1 MKKVLRLATLL
12 TVLASTVLLLNAQTL
27 EDVTD
32 DSASYY
38 GQQVTLEGVVQN
50 FLSPHVFVLG
60 EDTFLDN
67 DQVLVINRSGQVF
80 GPNIYEEA
88 RVTVSGVI
96 QPSRDAWENGDAIDA
111 FEIDSEVGTND
122 NWGDIRDDMN
132 MNVDAE
138 ATEDMTDANMDMNSN
153 FGTFNVDTTSL
164 YYNGRLSDN
173 FDNYTVLVITEM
185 NTLSVVDPN
194 VN

>member
-1 MKKVLRLATLL
+1 MKKLLRLATLL
-12 TVLASTVLLLNAQTL
+12 VVLASTVLILNAQTL

-80 GPNIYEEA
+80 APNIYEEA
-88 RVTVSGVI
+88 RVSVSGVI
-96 QPSRDAWENGDAIDA
+96 QPSRDAWENGDVVDL
-111 FEIDSEVGTND
+111 FEIDSEVGTGD
-122 NWGDIRDDMN
+122 YWGDIQDDVDMN
-132 MNVDAE
+132 ADA
-138 ATEDMTDANMDMNSN
+138 DMNNN
-153 FGTFNVDTTSL
+153 FGTFNVDATSL
-164 YYNGRLSDN
+164 YYNGRLSDDYDH
-173 FDNYTVLVITEM
+173 FTVLVVTDI
-185 NTLSVVDPN
+185 NTLSVIDPN
-194 VN
+194 IE